1 MYCQIKKY
9 DIQIIFY
16 TNICCCFFFYILG
29 IIKVK
34 KRVVTKLWFWEA
46 LGSWCFAYLGVTC
59 WGDPSKT
66 QFFHSATSN
75 GGWTKQSAG
84 TNRRRGRSP
93 REHGETGLQ
102 PYHTG
107 QSLAFAKNTLKNLI
121 KHLSTWQLVMPF
133 SHFTN
138 EANFIY
144 NKFASTIVVRCKE
157 EAGWVLQQFPNA
169 WRKQETASEGS
180 GSHNC
185 RVWGESCSLWQARE
199 DQESSSARVGGCA
212 DGPGQPETADF
223 KSGEETTEIWSGWI
237 SACFS

>member
-1 MYCQIKKY
+1 MEDERNGLLEQIEE
-9 DIQIIFY
+9 
-16 TNICCCFFFYILG
+16 
-29 IIKVK
+29 
-34 KRVVTKLWFWEA
+34 EA
-46 LGSWCFAYLGVTC
+46 EARGNMERQASSLTAQASHSHLQRT
-59 WGDPSKT
+59 PSKI
-66 QFFHSATSN
+66 
-75 GGWTKQSAG
+75 
-84 TNRRRGRSP
+84 
-93 REHGETGLQ
+93 E
-102 PYHTG
+102 
-107 QSLAFAKNTLKNLI
+107 
-121 KHLSTWQLVMPF
+121 LSIYTWQLVMPF

-138 EANFIY
+138 EENFIY